1 MDRLQATNEAAPSDS
16 QNYRAYVAF
25 GKQLGE
31 ARRVTWNVTLD
42 SHGAAA
48 DKQGWDLTALVKGTP
63 PPRHI
68 LRDFGVYRKGLRIV
82 NERRGL
88 AGRSLLAQQAL
99 SVTWT
104 DLLKAYVCEM
114 LLSKQLKTGSV
125 LLLARAL
132 RLIAT
137 ICCEKDPWEI
147 VIDDFSLAIQL
158 ANVIQPSGAL
168 AACVRSVATR
178 LFDTH
183 HLSPAGP
190 FSRLLERQQCAKTRR
205 AKFVL
210 NIEELRDSLEERKR
224 SERLPERRAFWELTR
239 IVFTENPSSFSDLIR
254 FAQAKTLILCG
265 LRIGEVVHLPLDWK
279 RRRDY
284 IDAQGRPAGELGGCS
299 SALLLRHFAEKQGT
313 MEGDSALLVES
324 GQYVPE
330 MFRDALTNCLDE
342 VARLTSPL
350 RMILQKQAETGR
362 LLPWFEPDALV
373 PASELYTYL
382 TGNPIRCEFPKGA
395 VAPLFERYRES
406 LDAGIFAALYDLQS
420 GEAGRSLRMSRTF
433 YAYFQRLRQQGL
445 PLRDSSGQ
453 LISLACYMRWSETF
467 CRIDEVE
474 NLLRA
479 TRATKLPDLAA
490 FRLEGG
496 REVMPWELLFLLPKR
511 ALVEERADGI
521 CDVTRYFA
529 VGRSDAQTLQLALT
543 GGSTTPTLFETY
555 GHTED
560 DRRLRLLPHSLRHLQ
575 NTELFR
581 LGVADTIITKRFN
594 RRSVAQSY
602 EYDHRSLAESL
613 EQIELPDEWIQFLG
627 ESKAATVAKMIESGR
642 ANGPIVREFRRIR
655 NTEGDEAAFAY
666 LKVEADGFHS
676 TPYGHCLNSFTVD
689 PCPKHLECFNGCRH
703 LSATNLPENR
713 EHLGRLEGKLRAALE
728 AAEARPSRSVGRAN
742 QVEHARVRL
751 DAVRTLLQTPP
762 GEQAFP
768 NGPDLSL
775 SASTRRETPI
785 DG

>member
-1 MDRLQATNEAAPSDS
+1 MDRSQAPNKAAPSDS

-31 ARRVTWNVTLD
+31 ARRVTWDVPLN
-42 SHGAAA
+42 SRGAAV

-68 LRDFGVYRKGLRIV
+68 LRDFGVDGKGLRIV

-88 AGRSLLAQQAL
+88 AGRSLLAQRAL

-114 LLSKQLKTGSV
+114 LFAKQVKPGSA
-125 LLLARAL
+125 LQFARAL
-132 RLIAT
+132 RVIAT
-137 ICCEKDPWEI
+137 ICFEKEPWEI
-147 VIDDFSLAIQL
+147 AVDDFSLSVEL
-158 ANVIQPSGAL
+158 GNTIQPSGTMAV
-168 AACVRSVATR
+168 CVRNIALH
-178 LFDTH
+178 LFDAH
-183 HLSPAGP
+183 HIAPAGP
-190 FSRLLERQQCAKTRR
+190 FSRLLERHQYAKTRR
-205 AKFVL
+205 AKFVR

-254 FAQAKTLILCG
+254 FAQAKILIICG
-265 LRIGEVVHLPLDWK
+265 LRIGEVANLPLDWK
-279 RRRDY
+279 RQRDY
-284 IDAQGRPAGELGGCS
+284 IDAQGRSAGELGGCS

-324 GQYVPE
+324 GQYVPD
-330 MFRDALTNCLDE
+330 MFRDSLTNCLDE

-373 PASELYTYL
+373 PASALYTYL
-382 TGNPIRCEFPKGA
+382 TGSPIWCEFPDGA
-395 VAPLFERYRES
+395 VDPLLERYRES
-406 LDAGIFAALYDLQS
+406 LDAGVFAALYDLQS
-420 GEAGRSLRMSRTF
+420 GEAGRSLRMRMSF
-433 YAYFQRLRQQGL
+433 YIYFNRLRQQGL
-445 PLRDSSGQ
+445 PLRHSTGQ
-453 LISLACYMRWSETF
+453 LVSPGYTRWSEMY

-474 NLLRA
+474 NLLRT
-479 TRATKLPDLAA
+479 TRVTKLPDLAG

-496 REVMPWELLFLLPKR
+496 RQVMPWELLFLLPKR

-529 VGRSDAQTLQLALT
+529 VGRSDTKTLQLSIT
-543 GGSTTPTLFETY
+543 GGANTPTLFEMY
-555 GHTED
+555 GQTEE
-560 DRRLRLLPHSLRHLQ
+560 DRKLRLRPHSLRHLQ

-613 EQIELPDEWIQFLG
+613 EQIELPNEWTQFLG

-655 NTEGDEAAFAY
+655 NTEGDEAAFTY
-666 LKVEADGFHS
+666 LKAEADGFHS

-713 EHLGRLEGKLRAALE
+713 EHLVRLEGKLRVALE
-728 AAEARPSRSVGRAN
+728 VAEARPSRSVGRAN
-742 QVEHARVRL
+742 QIEHARVRVE
-751 DAVRTLLQTPP
+751 AVRKLLRAAP
-762 GEQAFP
+762 GERAFP
-768 NGPDLSL
+768 DGPDLSL
-775 SASTRRETPI
+775 PTVTRRETPL